1 MNTNTGG
8 KPHKRGQRKN
18 NLDISQRF
26 FDRLSPSVLE
36 TSRVAQD
43 ERASVSPEIL
53 TLEGPFKRYYTAR
66 QAAGVSRSVGT
77 TPVHTLFFSYISL
90 LAIINCN

>member
-8 KPHKRGQRKN
+8 KLRKRGQRKN
-18 NLDISQRF
+18 SLDIPQRF
-26 FDRLSPSVLE
+26 LDRLSPSVLE

-53 TLEGPFKRYYTAR
+53 TLEGCSNAITAYSIFFIH
-66 QAAGVSRSVGT
+66 QFAG
-77 TPVHTLFFSYISL
+77 L
-90 LAIINCN
+90 

>member
-8 KPHKRGQRKN
+8 KPRKRGQRKN
-18 NLDISQRF
+18 SLDIPQRF
-26 FDRLSPSVLE
+26 LDRLSASVLE

-53 TLEGPFKRYYTAR
+53 TLEGLFKRYYTAYSIFFIH
-66 QAAGVSRSVGT
+66 QFAG
-77 TPVHTLFFSYISL
+77 P
-90 LAIINCN
+90 

>member
-8 KPHKRGQRKN
+8 KLRKRGQRKN
-18 NLDISQRF
+18 SLDIPQRF
-26 FDRLSPSVLE
+26 LDRLSPSVLE

-53 TLEGPFKRYYTAR
+53 TLEGLFKRYYRILYFFHT
-66 QAAGVSRSVGT
+66 SVCR
-77 TPVHTLFFSYISL
+77 P
-90 LAIINCN
+90 IINCN